1 MDVQI
6 TAGHRNDRGFSL
18 IEILVVIVI
27 VAILAAI
34 SIPVFLRQRDRGM
47 EAQANSAL
55 KNAATAMDTYATD
68 HQGSYPDPSI
78 HSEANPEV
86 LRTEGFSP
94 TVDVS
99 VFIEEVSGSLYCLE
113 ADHAILARSFHF
125 SKEEGKPLEGP
136 CP

>member
-1 MDVQI
+1 MDDQKA
-6 TAGHRNDRGFSL
+6 AGLRNERGFSL

-47 EAQANSAL
+47 EAQAGSAL

-68 HQGSYPDPSI
+68 HQGSYPDPSL
-78 HSEANPEV
+78 HPEANPEV
-86 LRTEGFSP
+86 LRDEGFSP

-99 VFIEEVSGSLYCLE
+99 VFITDVSGGLYCLE
-113 ADHAILARSFHF
+113 ADHALLGRTFHF
-125 SKEEGKPLEGP
+125 SKEDGKPLDGP